1 MDRSASTPQCGRC
14 RFEFAENAEAPG
26 IGSAVPDL
34 QFQTKD
40 DGTAANIPVGR
51 RFQISLEENPTTGYR
66 WLDPEFDKAC
76 LRLESADYVAH
87 QGGAIGG
94 GGIRQFEFSV
104 TGQCRTTIHLVY
116 KRPWEPNA
124 APQKTFALTV
134 IGTS

>member
-1 MDRSASTPQCGRC
+1 MDKSASTPQCGRC
-14 RFEFAENAEAPG
+14 RFELAENAPDT
-26 IGSAVPDL
+26 GSAVPDL
-34 QFQTKD
+34 QFETKD
-40 DGTAANIPVGR
+40 NGTAANIPVGQ
-51 RFQISLEENPTTGYR
+51 RFQILLEENPTTGYR

-76 LRLESADYVAH
+76 LRLESADYAPR

-104 TGQCRTTIHLVY
+104 TAQCRTTIHLVY
-116 KRPWEPNA
+116 KRPWESNA